1 MTRKSIQI
9 PQSEHNE
16 TRMRRAWSWLHLSEK
31 AGSHDEK
38 FIFLWIA
45 FNAAYGTELPSDN
58 EDKNKSP
65 NENPSR
71 RRRSEEIK
79 RFTDFVSKIVERD
92 RKRAIVNVLW
102 DTFSGPV
109 RILLENKFVFGP
121 FWSWVQDRERPEGKD
136 WESQFKE
143 RKRQVLEALGR
154 HDVSRVLAEVLARL
168 YVLRNQIIHGGT
180 TFAEGWGRDQLR
192 DGRHIMETIMPLILQ
207 IMQDDID
214 KNPDSNVWGGLNY
227 PRVGEPERPE

>member
-1 MTRKSIQI
+1 MVRKNSQI
-9 PQSEHNE
+9 PQSEHNG
-16 TRMRRAWSWLHLSEK
+16 TRMRRAWSWLNLSKKSE
-31 AGSHDEK
+31 SDDEK

-45 FNAAYGTELPSDN
+45 FNAVYGTEVPDTSDDDRIT
-58 EDKNKSP
+58 ERD
-65 NENPSR
+65 
-71 RRRSEEIK
+71 
-79 RFTDFVSKIVERD
+79 RFADFVNKIVERD
-92 RKRAIVNVLW
+92 RERAIENMLW

-143 RKRQVLEALGR
+143 RKRRVLEALGR

-192 DGRHIMETIMPLILQ
+192 DGRHIMENIMPLILQ

-227 PRVGEPERPE
+227 PRVGEPESPE